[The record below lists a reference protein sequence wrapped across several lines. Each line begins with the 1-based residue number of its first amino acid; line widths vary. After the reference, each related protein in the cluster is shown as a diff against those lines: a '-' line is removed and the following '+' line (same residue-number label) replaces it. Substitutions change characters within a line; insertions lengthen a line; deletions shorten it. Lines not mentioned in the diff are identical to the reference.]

1 MKAILSA
8 LQVFH
13 KEVKPVKRSAD
24 NPFFKSKYA
33 SLEDIQ
39 SQIREPLSK
48 AGLVVTQANEFNEHG
63 TFVSTKVWHV
73 ESGDCLTSV
82 FPVIAKNQTAQE
94 YGSAVSYAKRYSL
107 TGLLNLIIVD
117 EDDDGAKASG
127 TIKQITTNSL
137 TALQYDAMVKFIS
150 EGKIKE
156 VEAGLKKYTL
166 TPEQTKLLTAM
177 INQKKAELIK
187 ASTI

>member
-13 KEVKPVKRSAD
+13 QEVKPVKRSAD

-39 SQIREPLSK
+39 SQIREPLAK
-48 AGLVVTQANEFNEHG
+48 AGLVVTQANEFNESG

-73 ESGDCLTSV
+73 ASGECLTSA

-127 TIKQITTNSL
+127 TIKSTNSL
-137 TALQYDAMVKFIS
+137 TAMQYDAMVKFIS